1 LGAAAVPLHL
11 PGDELATTANV
22 GDWLNKALQGLEAS
36 NNVSLDGVLEH
47 IDFTRK
53 VGQSKIPDRSCAS

>member
-1 LGAAAVPLHL
+1 VPPQSRWAP
-11 PGDELATTANV
+11 PGDEAHRDV
-22 GDWLNKALQGLEAS
+22 GDFLNKALGPGGQQQR
-36 NNVSLDGVLEH
+36 SLDGVLEH